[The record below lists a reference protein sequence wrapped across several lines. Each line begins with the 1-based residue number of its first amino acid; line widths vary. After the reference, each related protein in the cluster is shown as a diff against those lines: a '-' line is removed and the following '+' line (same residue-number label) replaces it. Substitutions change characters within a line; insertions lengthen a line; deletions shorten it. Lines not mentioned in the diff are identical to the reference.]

1 MQRILKELTI
11 INNNYTTSIYD
22 LIHDYDSET
31 SAKLTELETK
41 QTTSL
46 NELNELPMLY
56 NDISEQHDKQIK
68 EYISKLDSLE
78 KNNIELKQE
87 LENFNNVSLLKKLH
101 IKLDKLT
108 NENSVLTQ
116 KINKLTNEN
125 SVLTQKIK
133 TTKKTT
139 NEICQEL
146 LNEPLKKYISLEI
159 KSDHI
164 PETLSND
171 NQIIPVDNVNTNETE
186 DNNDEVSDNA
196 EDSDDEEVTLKKIN
210 KRYYYITETEPI
222 KVYKALKI
230 SKGNYDIGKYMGIF
244 VNDKI
249 IKNKENN

>member
-101 IKLDKLT
+101 IKLD
-108 NENSVLTQ
+108 
-116 KINKLTNEN
+116 KLTNEN